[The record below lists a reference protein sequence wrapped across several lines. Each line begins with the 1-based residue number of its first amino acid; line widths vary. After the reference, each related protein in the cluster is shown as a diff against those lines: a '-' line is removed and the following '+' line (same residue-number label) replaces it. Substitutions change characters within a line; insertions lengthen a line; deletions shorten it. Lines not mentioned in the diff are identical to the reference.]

1 MQYHMHSH
9 VYISTGD
16 AHAIKGALQNAVAY
30 QKKQHPTASW
40 TLF

>member
-9 VYISTGD
+9 VYIFTGD

-30 QKKQHPTASW
+30 QEKQNPTVS
-40 TLF
+40 